1 MKYLLVIILFWG
13 CVTPKKVDDFLQKNP
28 DYIAKQ
34 CAEKFPI
41 IQDTFVNIWVDS
53 VLVHDTF
60 LNVINSVE
68 YLPENCPKPK
78 VVTKVVTITKKSTA
92 ELAALQKIK
101 SADSLAYIRK
111 EKNMLDLLSKQ
122 ADETRKYEAQ
132 INKLKGRNQWA
143 LWLAIL
149 CAIVVLLRSLMRK

>member
-13 CVTPKKVDDFLQKNP
+13 CVTPKKVDDFLEKNP

-34 CAEKFPI
+34 CAEKYPI
-41 IQDTFVNIWVDS
+41 IQDTFVNVYFDS
-53 VLVHDTF
+53 VFIPEIKEHLDT
-60 LNVINSVE
+60 I
-68 YLPENCPKPK
+68 YIPENCPKPK

-92 ELAALQKIK
+92 ELAALQKVK
-101 SADSLAYIRK
+101 TADSLSYIRK